1 MADVLQVLVSR
12 ELHVDAGRLKDHA
25 DMLAEASRIG
35 GRVAAVD
42 HCAAAHGQ
50 HQRGKDAEHGRLTA
64 AIGAEQAE
72 DLGGINVEGDAL
84 ECGASVIGVL
94 QVFDVN
100 HCIGRIRLDGRS
112 CGKGC
117 CSGGH
122 LIDSTLRSASSGGRA
137 GEGK

>member
-1 MADVLQVLVSR
+1 MADVLQVLVGR
-12 ELHVDAGRLKDHA
+12 ELYVDAGRLKDHA
-25 DMLAEASRIG
+25 DMLAKASRIG

-42 HCAAAHGQ
+42 HCTATHGQ
-50 HQRGKDAEHGRLTA
+50 HERGKDAEHGRLAA

-84 ECGASVIGVL
+84 ECGASVVGVL

-100 HCIGRIRLDGRS
+100 HCIGCIRRTGRS

-122 LIDSTLRSASSGGRA
+122 LIDSTLRSTSSGGRA
-137 GEGK
+137 KVSR